1 MTLSFRLMLITAA
14 LVLAAI
20 AAVALVGFS
29 QGRSASS
36 ALARESL
43 SASQAVQNY
52 FQERRQRE
60 LELISALMASD
71 RAFVSYV
78 SQALSM
84 GTSGTA
90 IDTASIRDLLNER
103 RTQLGFDHAMLLDPS
118 GRVIVDTKSIVQ
130 GRRDFSKRSG
140 VRESLRSTAPASA
153 VWSVENELWL
163 VAVVPL
169 LGGSNVEAFLV
180 TSMVIDDAVASDIA
194 QVSRTQLVFAVPGAS
209 GFVKAAST
217 IDLAD
222 TQQLLAKLGQ
232 EQGRLRA
239 ASAANPVE
247 FDAADAGG
255 EVWRARALPIGAAE
269 EGAWQVALVSP
280 AQRQAVFGA
289 VGRFVAVSSVVAV
302 LAILLVPMAISRT
315 VFKPLGVLAG
325 AAERAGRGDLPQPIH
340 VEGSAEIARL
350 TRSFNRLLADLREQ
364 RDVENYVAEL
374 AEARGE
380 RGASG
385 ENPTPSPGGLGAAHG
400 WLKPGT
406 IFANRYEIRY
416 QVARGGMGVV
426 YRAHDRELNE
436 AVALK
441 TLSVD
446 SPGGARLAEL
456 LRTEIRTARRITHPN
471 VVRTFDFGQEGSVLY
486 ISMEFV
492 QGVTLRDALLK
503 TGRVRYYAAL
513 RIARQLCA
521 GLGAA
526 HRSGTLHGDI
536 KPSNVMLEYNGNAKL
551 MDFGVS
557 RSSGGKLDARLTS
570 STFAGTPAYLSPEQA
585 QGREGS
591 ERSDIYSLGIV
602 FNEMFTGNLPIS
614 GTNTEELCLN
624 HVSQPPIKPS
634 EFWPEIPPMLEAII
648 LRCLEK
654 EPSNRYANTDALR
667 DDLERLRV

>member
-20 AAVALVGFS
+20 ASVALVGYT

-71 RAFVSYV
+71 PAFVSYV
-78 SQALSM
+78 AQALAAGANG
-84 GTSGTA
+84 GT
-90 IDTASIRDLLNER
+90 IDSASIRDLLNER
-103 RTQLGFDHAMLLDPS
+103 RAQLGFDYAMVLDPT
-118 GRVIVDTKSIVQ
+118 GHVVVDTKAIIQ
-130 GRRDFSKRSG
+130 GKRDLSGRSG
-140 VRESLRSTAPASA
+140 VRESLRTNAPASA
-153 VWSVENELWL
+153 VWAVDNELWL

-169 LGGSNVEAFLV
+169 LGGSNVEAYLV
-180 TSMVIDDAVASDIA
+180 TSMVIDNVEANEIA
-194 QVSRTQLVFAVPGAS
+194 KVSRTQLVFAVPSAG
-209 GFVKAAST
+209 GFVHVAST
-217 IDLAD
+217 LDLAD
-222 TQQLLAKLGQ
+222 TRQILATLGREQ
-232 EQGRLRA
+232 ERLKA
-239 ASAANPVE
+239 AGSVPAE
-247 FDAADAGG
+247 FDAPDAAG
-255 EVWRARALPIGAAE
+255 ELWRARALPIGAPE

-280 AQRQAVFGA
+280 AQRQAVYGA
-289 VGRFVAVSSVVAV
+289 VGRFVAFSSVIAV
-302 LAILLVPMAISRT
+302 LAILLVPMAISKT

-325 AAERAGRGDLPQPIH
+325 AAERAGRGDLPQPIQ

-364 RDVENYVAEL
+364 RDIENYVGEL

-380 RGASG
+380 RGIG
-385 ENPTPSPGGLGAAHG
+385 GDDPTPSPGGQAHG
-400 WLKPGT
+400 WLKPGST
-406 IFANRYEIRY
+406 FAKRYEIRY
-416 QVARGGMGVV
+416 HVARGGMGVV

-446 SPGGARLAEL
+446 SEGGARLAEM
-456 LRTEIRTARRITHPN
+456 LRSEIRIARRITHPN
-471 VVRTFDFGQEGSVLY
+471 VVRTFDFGQEGNVVY

-503 TGRVRYYAAL
+503 TGRVRYYAGL

-570 STFAGTPAYLSPEQA
+570 NTFAGTPAYLSPEQA
-585 QGREGS
+585 QGREAS

-602 FNEMFTGNLPIS
+602 FSELFTGNLPIS
-614 GTNTEELCLN
+614 GNNTQELCLN

-634 EFWPEIPPMLEAII
+634 EFWPEIPPQLESII

-654 EPSNRYANTDALR
+654 DPANRYPNTDALR